1 MPVDRVAIVTG
12 GSRGIGAA
20 VVHELA
26 ARGVHVLFTY
36 GTNAA
41 AAADVAARAAAARSD
56 VVPAQHDLLT
66 GDPEALV
73 RQAIQRWGRLD
84 SLVLNAGIWAGG
96 RIDRLDPDR
105 WWEVVE
111 TNLRGAHGLTRA
123 AVPAL
128 RASPAGSVVLV
139 ASAVGLVGFPGD
151 TAYASAKSAMVGFGR
166 SLAKELGSAGVRV
179 NVLAPGFVETD
190 MTAAIP
196 PGSRDRI
203 LDRTVLGRFGTSAE
217 VAKAAV
223 FLAEDATFTTG
234 AVLTVDG
241 GWTL

>member
-26 ARGVHVLFTY
+26 ARDVHVLFTY
-36 GTNAA
+36 GTNVA
-41 AAADVAARAAAARSD
+41 AAADVAARAAGPRSD

-66 GDPEALV
+66 GDPGALV
-73 RQAIQRWGRLD
+73 RQAVERWGRLD
-84 SLVLNAGIWAGG
+84 SIVLNAGIWAGG

-123 AVPAL
+123 AVAPL
-128 RASPAGSVVLV
+128 QASPAGSVVLV

-151 TAYASAKSAMVGFGR
+151 TAYASAKSALVGFGR

-203 LDRTVLGRFGTSAE
+203 LARTVLGRFGTSAE

-223 FLAEDATFTTG
+223 FLSEDATFTTG
-234 AVLTVDG
+234 AVLTADG